1 MRTSDGAAFE
11 SFERSA
17 WRGRAPAYDR
27 GFARLTAHTVE
38 PLLDRAGVGAGTRML
53 DIGCGPGSV
62 TGAALARGALVTSA
76 DAEASMAK
84 LTAARHPEA
93 RVHVAVLP
101 ELPFADQ
108 AFDAVVGNFVINHTG
123 DPAAAV
129 AELCRVLRPGGTLA
143 LTCWRYPGMR
153 ANRVFGEAIEAA
165 GVPWPA
171 DVPHD
176 VPFSPYAEPEPFAG
190 LLAGAG
196 LETVRTETLSW
207 EHHVDPA
214 VWWDDVLS
222 GAITSRAVINR
233 QPRDV
238 YARIRAAYDRI
249 VAEHATGDGGV
260 ALPAHA
266 VLAHGTRPPTP

>member
-1 MRTSDGAAFE
+1 MRTGDGAAFE
-11 SFERSA
+11 TFERCA

-27 GFARLTAHTVE
+27 GFARLTARAIE
-38 PLLDRAGVGAGTRML
+38 PLLDRAGAGAGTRLL
-53 DIGCGPGSV
+53 DIGCGPGPV

-101 ELPFADQ
+101 ELPFADR

-153 ANRVFGEAIEAA
+153 ADRVFGEAIEAA
-165 GVPWPA
+165 GAPRPA
-171 DVPHD
+171 DVPLPA
-176 VPFSPYAEPEPFAG
+176 PFSAYAEPDPFAG
-190 LLAGAG
+190 LLTAAG
-196 LETVRTETLSW
+196 LRAVRAETLSW
-207 EHHVDPA
+207 EHRVDPA
-214 VWWDDVLS
+214 EWWDDVLA
-222 GAITSRAVINR
+222 GTVTTAAVIDR
-233 QPRDV
+233 QPPHV
-238 YARIRAAYDRI
+238 QARIRAEYDRI
-249 VAEHATGDGGV
+249 VAGYATADGHV
-260 ALPAHA
+260 ALPAQA
-266 VLAHGTRPPTP
+266 LLAHGTRP